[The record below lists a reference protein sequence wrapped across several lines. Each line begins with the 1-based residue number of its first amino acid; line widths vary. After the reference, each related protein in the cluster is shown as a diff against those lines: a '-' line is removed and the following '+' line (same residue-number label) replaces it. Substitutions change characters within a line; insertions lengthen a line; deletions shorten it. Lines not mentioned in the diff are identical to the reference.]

1 VTGGP
6 HDFGEGAFMA
16 EQELE
21 ISISREGKVTVRTK
35 GLKGEA
41 CMKYANLLVEI
52 LGKEESREK
61 TEEFYETQQ
70 QESQVRVQ
78 QRL

>member
-1 VTGGP
+1 
-6 HDFGEGAFMA
+6 MA
-16 EQELE
+16 QQELE
-21 ISISREGKVTVRTK
+21 ISISPEGKVTVRTK

-52 LGKEESREK
+52 LGQEVSREK

-70 QESQVRVQ
+70 HETHVRVQ

>member
-1 VTGGP
+1 
-6 HDFGEGAFMA
+6 MA

-21 ISISREGKVTVRTK
+21 ITISPEGKVTVHTH

-41 CMKYANLLVEI
+41 CLQYAKLLVEI
-52 LGKEESREK
+52 LGKEETLQK
-61 TEEFYETQQ
+61 TAEYYETQEQ
-70 QESQVRVQ
+70 QTHVRVQ

>member
-1 VTGGP
+1 
-6 HDFGEGAFMA
+6 MA

-21 ISISREGKVTVRTK
+21 ISISPEGKVTVRTK

-41 CMKYANLLVEI
+41 CLKYANLLVEI
-52 LGKEESREK
+52 LGQEESREK
-61 TEEFYETQQ
+61 TAEFYETEEQQ
-70 QESQVRVQ
+70 SHVRVQ

>member
-1 VTGGP
+1 
-6 HDFGEGAFMA
+6 MA

-21 ISISREGKVTVRTK
+21 IRISPEGKVTVHTH

-41 CMKYANLLVEI
+41 CLKYANMLVEI

-61 TEEFYETQQ
+61 TEEFYQTEDQQ
-70 QESQVRVQ
+70 THVQVK

>member
-1 VTGGP
+1 
-6 HDFGEGAFMA
+6 MA

-21 ISISREGKVTVRTK
+21 ITISPEGKVTVHTH

-41 CMKYANLLVEI
+41 CLKYAQLLVEI
-52 LGKEESREK
+52 LGREETLEK
-61 TEEFYETQQ
+61 TSEYYETQQ
-70 QESQVRVQ
+70 VESHVRVQ

>member
-1 VTGGP
+1 
-6 HDFGEGAFMA
+6 MA

-21 ISISREGKVTVRTK
+21 ISISPEGKVTVRTK

-41 CMKYANLLVEI
+41 CLKYANLLVEI
-52 LGKEESREK
+52 LGKEESLEK
-61 TEEFYETQQ
+61 TAEFYETQEQ
-70 QESQVRVQ
+70 QSHIRVQ